1 MIKNQGFT
9 LIELMIVVAIIGI
22 LSMFALPAYQ
32 DYVRKTQLAESIAA
46 TSGIRTTLLEQYLV
60 MGSYDDAF
68 LATAFGGQ
76 KDLSLPGFSVNITA
90 KTAELGGF
98 PHLRKLEVE
107 LITQQTNGM
116 NITGGTFDPSDVAN
130 AANEAG
136 SIAHKEAGT
145 LTYYFDSKFDG
156 YGQNPQLQMAF
167 EINAGSVRFRCKQ
180 SSFKESIG
188 RKLLNTACANAV
200 SDNAGWETL

>member
-1 MIKNQGFT
+1 MIKSQGFT

-46 TSGIRTTLLEQYLV
+46 TSGVRTTLLEHYLV

-98 PHLRKLEVE
+98 PHLRKLDVD
-107 LITQQTNGM
+107 LITQSTGGM
-116 NITGGTFDPSDVAN
+116 NTPSGLYDIQDVGN
-130 AANEAG
+130 AVREAE
-136 SIAHKEAGT
+136 SIRHKEAGT
-145 LTYYFDSKFDG
+145 ITYYFDSKFDS

-167 EINAGSVRFRCKQ
+167 DIQSGSVRFTCKK
-180 SSFKESIG
+180 SSFKEGIG
-188 RKLLNTACANAV
+188 RKLLNSNCANDITAQ
-200 SDNAGWETL
+200 SGWESL